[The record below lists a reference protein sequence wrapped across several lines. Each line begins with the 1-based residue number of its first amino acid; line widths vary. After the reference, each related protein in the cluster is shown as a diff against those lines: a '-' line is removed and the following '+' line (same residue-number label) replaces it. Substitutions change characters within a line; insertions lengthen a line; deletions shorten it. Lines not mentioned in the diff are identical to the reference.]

1 MMYYRHFSS
10 LTPKQE
16 QDLETCAKAATFFV
30 ELEKERQRQKAE
42 QEFKTLWLADW
53 ERIKALSPK
62 PESK

>member
-1 MMYYRHFSS
+1 MIFVRRISA

-16 QDLETCAKAATFFV
+16 QDLETCAKSAAFFV

>member
-1 MMYYRHFSS
+1 MIYRRFYPA

-16 QDLETCAKAATFFV
+16 QDLETCAKAAAFFV
-30 ELEKERQRQKAE
+30 DLEKERQRQKAE